1 MKHRTNLR
9 RRQQRFITDVG
20 TPLAAIKTMLNL
32 FISKPQ
38 RLIRYISLKQKRWNP
53 EDSIF
58 CNLYI
63 IINYYKDEWLLLLEP
78 SYSHLLQ
85 NTNHLIHYY
94 QVRYYNSLPP
104 LYHLSKHYD
113 QESPQSNNY
122 YLDQK

>member
-1 MKHRTNLR
+1 MKNRTNSR
-9 RRQQRFITDVG
+9 GRQQRFITDVG

-63 IINYYKDEWLLLLEP
+63 IINYYKDELLLLLEP
-78 SYSHLLQ
+78 PYQYLLQ
-85 NTNHLIHYY
+85 NTSYQIYLHYNLHPNE
-94 QVRYYNSLPP
+94 VL
-104 LYHLSKHYD
+104 LFHFAKHYD

-122 YLDQK
+122 YLNQK